1 MKRWIKRFIAF
12 MIAWISLQLM
22 MMQPSEGMIIAGYY
36 LLLAEISAVIYM
48 IVMTIIGGFSGGKK

>member
-1 MKRWIKRFIAF
+1 LKRWIKRFIAF
-12 MIAWISLQLM
+12 LIAWISLQLM
-22 MMQPSEGMIIAGYY
+22 MMQPSQGMIIAGYY

>member
-12 MIAWISLQLM
+12 MIAWISLQIM

>member
-1 MKRWIKRFIAF
+1 MKRWIKRFISF

>member
-1 MKRWIKRFIAF
+1 LKRWIKRFIAF

>member
-1 MKRWIKRFIAF
+1 

-22 MMQPSEGMIIAGYY
+22 MMQPSQGMIIAGYY

>member
-12 MIAWISLQLM
+12 LIAWISLQLM
-22 MMQPSEGMIIAGYY
+22 MMQPSQGMIIAGYY

>member
-1 MKRWIKRFIAF
+1 

-22 MMQPSEGMIIAGYY
+22 MMQPAEWMIITGYY